1 MHFSILLTRY
11 SLDIVIFGDELH
23 AVGPGSL
30 VHEGRDVGEAA
41 RDYLH
46 HPALSSLPQEPGQ
59 GTVDI

>member
-1 MHFSILLTRY
+1 MPTHY

-41 RDYLH
+41 RDNLH
-46 HPALSSLPQEPGQ
+46 HPALSSLPQQPM
-59 GTVDI
+59 

>member
-1 MHFSILLTRY
+1 MPTHY

-41 RDYLH
+41 RDDLH
-46 HPALSSLPQEPGQ
+46 HPALSSLPQQPGQ
-59 GTVDI
+59 VTVDR